1 MSLFLI
7 LVFFTILWLIFWSF
21 TNALVRRIHEWK
33 KISEWRS
40 ECPKCKNKLWFWDL
54 IPLFSW
60 VFLRWKCRYCK
71 EEIWIR
77 YPIVELFFWFFF
89 FIITYFLFPENFLEI
104 FTNIFLNWWNFF
116 DNLKNFF
123 SSSENFSRILN
134 FFLIL
139 FLTWNFLI
147 LAIYDILY
155 LEIIDWLAIWLWFWF
170 LFLSIFDLWIWN
182 FPNFKDWLIWF
193 LIIYTFFY
201 LQILIPWILFFIKWK
216 FLDIKNNEENFF
228 NFKQKIFWIW
238 KIFSSYFIFPIWMFF
253 RLFFSEKFL
262 EKFKIFSDEQEKI
275 IWKNWEEIKN
285 LEIPAWIWWWDLRF
299 ALVMWFVLWWQK
311 SILAL
316 FISYLIWWIYSI
328 IFLIFEK
335 INLKINKNSK
345 NFSHEIPFL
354 PFLTIWTFIVL
365 IFWDKILK
373 FYFENFL
380 YL

>member
-1 MSLFLI
+1 MNFDINFILI
-7 LVFFTILWLIFWSF
+7 LSFFTILWLIFWSF

-40 ECPKCKNKLWFWDL
+40 ECPKCKNQLKFWDL

-60 VFLRWKCRYCK
+60 IFLKWKCRYCK
-71 EEIWIR
+71 EKIWIR
-77 YPIVELFFWFFF
+77 YPLVELFFWFFF
-89 FIITYFLFPENFLEI
+89 FITTYFLFPENLNLSQ
-104 FTNIFLNWWNFF
+104 NIFLNLDLINF
-116 DNLKNFF
+116 L
-123 SSSENFSRILN
+123 
-134 FFLIL
+134 LIL
-139 FLTWNFLI
+139 FLVWNFLI

-155 LEIIDWLAIWLWFWF
+155 LEVIDWIAIWIWFWFWF
-170 LFLSIFDLWIWN
+170 LSLFWNVFWFWNQLFLPSFQ
-182 FPNFKDWLIWF
+182 DWLIWF

-201 LQILIPWILFFIKWK
+201 LQILIPGIIFFIKWK
-216 FLDIKNNEENFF
+216 INWK
-228 NFKQKIFWIW
+228 KIFNLKEKFFWVW
-238 KIFSSYFIFPIWMFF
+238 KIFSSYFIFPIWMFL

-262 EKFKIFSDEQEKI
+262 EKFKIFSEDEENYKL
-275 IWKNWEEIKN
+275 KNWEKFEV
-285 LEIPAWIWWWDLRF
+285 PAWIWWWDLRF

-345 NFSHEIPFL
+345 KFSHEIPFL

>member
-1 MSLFLI
+1 MVLFS

-33 KISEWRS
+33 KISDWRS
-40 ECPKCKNKLWFWDL
+40 ECPKCKNILWFSDL

-60 VFLRWKCRYCK
+60 IFLKWKCRYCK
-71 EEIWIR
+71 EKIWIR
-77 YPIVELFFWFFF
+77 YPLVEFFFWLFF
-89 FIITYFLFPENFLEI
+89 FITTFFLFPENFSEI
-104 FTNIFLNWWNFF
+104 FINIFLNWWNFF

-123 SSSENFSRILN
+123 SSLENFSEILN

-139 FLTWNFLI
+139 FLVWNFLI

-155 LEIIDWLAIWLWFWF
+155 LEIIDWIAIWLWFWF
-170 LFLSIFDLWIWN
+170 LWLSIFDLWIWN
-182 FPNFKDWLIWF
+182 FPNFQDWLIWS

-201 LQILIPWILFFIKWK
+201 LQILIPGIIFFIREKIFSLK
-216 FLDIKNNEENFF
+216 E
-228 NFKQKIFWIW
+228 KIFWVL
-238 KIFSSYFIFPIWMFF
+238 KIFSSYLIFPFWMFF

-262 EKFKIFSDEQEKI
+262 DKCKIFSDNQEKV
-275 IWKNWEEIKN
+275 IWKNWEKLGDIN
-285 LEIPAWIWWWDLRF
+285 IPAWIWWGDLRF
-299 ALVMWFVLWWQK
+299 ALVMWFVLGWQK

-316 FISYLIWWIYSI
+316 FVSYLIWWIYSI
-328 IFLIFEK
+328 LFLIIEK
-335 INLKINKNSK
+335 IIWKTSWKNI
-345 NFSHEIPFL
+345 SHEVPFL

-365 IFWDKILK
+365 VFWDKILK